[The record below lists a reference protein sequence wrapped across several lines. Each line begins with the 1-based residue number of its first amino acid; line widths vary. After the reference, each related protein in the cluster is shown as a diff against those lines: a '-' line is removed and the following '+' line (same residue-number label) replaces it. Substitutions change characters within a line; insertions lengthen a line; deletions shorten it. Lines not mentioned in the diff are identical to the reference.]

1 MMIHRK
7 EMHLD
12 VVRFCNLFIQNKCPY
27 NEDSCFYKH
36 TENGNNEDD
45 HGEDDVQNADDQT
58 TESVFQNVR
67 QNLEPPLRNNKSQ
80 QNQV

>member
-45 HGEDDVQNADDQT
+45 HGEDDVQNADDRK
-58 TESVFQNVR
+58 TETQNR
-67 QNLEPPLRNNKSQ
+67 EPPLRNNKSQ